1 MYFGLAQSL
10 MIVFLSWANQRCPLQ
25 DMYFGLAQSLMI
37 VFLSWANQRCPL
49 QEKKKKEL

>member
-1 MYFGLAQSL
+1 
-10 MIVFLSWANQRCPLQ
+10 
-25 DMYFGLAQSLMI
+25 MYFGLAQSLMI